1 MDIPL
6 LDWPARSPDLNPIE
20 NLWGIL
26 TQNVFKNGQ
35 QYQSV
40 LELKIEIER
49 QWNEINDD
57 ILKNLINS
65 MPQRIF
71 QVINNSGGATKY

>member
-26 TQNVFKNGQ
+26 AQNVFKNGR